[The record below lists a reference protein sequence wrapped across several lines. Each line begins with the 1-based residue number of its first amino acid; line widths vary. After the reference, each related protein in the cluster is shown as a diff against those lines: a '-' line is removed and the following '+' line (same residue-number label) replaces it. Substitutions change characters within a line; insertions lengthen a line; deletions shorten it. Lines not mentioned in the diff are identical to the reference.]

1 MRAASVPGFVPSIHG
16 LHFANRFPAVAPIQL
31 DLRPLGTIG
40 IGNAAGGL
48 CGGMAYV
55 TCDLWI
61 AGSEPPPDTEPPAPG
76 TRRFRA
82 LVRRQVESLDA
93 LRVPLRFYDLQAFR
107 PDRPD
112 AAARLLGRRTRTA
125 EVVVV
130 EWPKVRAELDAGR
143 LAPIGLVREV
153 GPEPWFVPL
162 HHQAVAYGYELED
175 GRLSLRLYDPNH
187 PDRDDV
193 EVRFRLGLERRGPG
207 TMLQTTGEPV
217 HAFWLLPYN
226 PAPPTAW
233 R

>member
-1 MRAASVPGFVPSIHG
+1 MRSAAVAGFLPSRNG
-16 LHFANRFPAVAPIQL
+16 LHFPNRFPHVAPIRV
-31 DLRPLGTIG
+31 DLGSVGSVG
-40 IGNAAGGL
+40 IGDAAGGL
-48 CGGMAYV
+48 CGGLSYM
-55 TCDLWI
+55 TCDLWT
-61 AGSEPPPDTEPPAPG
+61 AGTAPPPDTEPPAPG
-76 TRRFRA
+76 TPRFKA

-112 AAARLLGRRTRTA
+112 AAARLFGRRTRTA

-143 LAPIGLVREV
+143 LAAVGLVRAV

-162 HHQAVAYGYELED
+162 HHQAVAFGYGIED
-175 GRLSLRLYDPNH
+175 DRLTLRLYDPNH

-193 EVRFRLGLERRGPG
+193 EIRFRLGLERRGPG
-207 TMLQTTGEPV
+207 TMIQTTGEPV
-217 HAFWLLPYN
+217 HAFWLLPYR
-226 PAPPTAW
+226 PAPVTAW

>member
-1 MRAASVPGFVPSIHG
+1 MRSTSVPGFLPSRNG
-16 LHFANRFPAVAPIQL
+16 LHFSNRFPDVAPIRV
-31 DLRPLGTIG
+31 DLGPLGSVG
-40 IGNAAGGL
+40 IGSTAAGL
-48 CGGMAYV
+48 CGGMSYV
-55 TCDLWI
+55 TCDLWARGI
-61 AGSEPPPDTEPPAPG
+61 EPPPEAVAPKPG
-76 TRRFRA
+76 SRRFRA

-112 AAARLLGRRTRTA
+112 AAARLLSRRTRTA
-125 EVVVV
+125 EVAIV

-143 LAPIGLVREV
+143 LAPVGLVRAV
-153 GPEPWFVPL
+153 GPEPWFVPI
-162 HHQAVAYGYELED
+162 HHQAVAFGYEQQD
-175 GRLSLRLYDPNH
+175 DRLSLRLYDPNH

-217 HAFWLLPYN
+217 HAFWLLPYR
-226 PAPPTAW
+226 PAPVAAW